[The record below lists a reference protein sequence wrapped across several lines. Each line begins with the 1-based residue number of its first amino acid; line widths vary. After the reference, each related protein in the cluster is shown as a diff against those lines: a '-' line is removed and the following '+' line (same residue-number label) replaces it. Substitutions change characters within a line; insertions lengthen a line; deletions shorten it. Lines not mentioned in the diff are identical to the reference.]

1 MNIHV
6 YILLKHYIYLIW
18 KASAS
23 DEKKNHAGKMSELFI

>member
-23 DEKKNHAGKMSELFI
+23 DEKNHAGKMSELFI